1 MNKTILT
8 IFLVLGSVS
17 LGLAQK
23 RAAWI
28 NAADTAFYA
37 EKNYYQA
44 FKYYEAALLYDTT
57 DIDIWYRKA
66 EAARM
71 FNAYFDA
78 EEAYLKVINSERLA
92 EYPCALAYAG
102 QMRLN
107 MGGYEQAEAYFQRF
121 LKQFPQNSDGCK
133 ELVNKGMTNI
143 SFVRSGLPAIN
154 EDIKLNNIGQ
164 PVNTAFS
171 DFGVYPVDD
180 GFYFSRYEYEDYTDK
195 KAPGRRFVRI
205 FKATGDGD
213 PEMLSKD
220 INPDT
225 SLHFGHSAFNR
236 DGSRFY
242 YTICRYEKGVNVHC
256 DLFFREI
263 DQSGQWGD
271 AIPVQEI
278 NLAGFT
284 TTQPSIGWT
293 EGQEEDA
300 LYFVS
305 DRPGGMGGFDIWKSL
320 IVNGSH
326 QTPINLG
333 AGINTADD
341 EATPFFHPFSQRLFF
356 SSTGHTGYG
365 GYDVFFTRWDGDAWS
380 PAENMGAPI
389 NTSTDEVYY
398 SLDRLGNKA
407 YFSSNRLGS
416 TLFEVVETDEEK
428 LKEACCLDIY
438 SYEMPACD
446 LIVNT
451 FRACDESENNGEALS
466 SVRVQ
471 IFDITEGEPGK
482 LLVSSLNERGNDIQF
497 APLQPYRK
505 YKILASKD
513 RFDDASAILDFT
525 NVAFPCPDG
534 DTEILDICLKESCP
548 TPALQ
553 VQVVDPSGEAVPDVS
568 LRIVKLGDS
577 ATFPMGT
584 GIFGTEDGGVC
595 PDDLLGIYG
604 SFPDEQIIEPDQ
616 IVPIEYD
623 TYYGVIATKE
633 LFTFDTAMV
642 RVSLGEVEGPDCAR
656 QVKLQIERISELN
669 ELTLYFDNDSPNPDT
684 RLVTTDSNYIDVFK
698 NFYKK
703 KNEFRAQFSEGP
715 QDFLESQELES
726 FFERE
731 LRGNA
736 ERMYSFS
743 DSLLTLLCRG
753 ASIDLEMNGCASPRF
768 NDKNNVR
775 QRTYNEALT
784 KRRIDSVINFF
795 ETYSKNPG
803 DPPIF
808 KDFLGS
814 QLRIIKVDK
823 ACQVADREELSDLKD
838 RKNSIFSIDASVAR
852 RVEVRVKFRPQQ
864 Q

>member
-1 MNKTILT
+1 MNKTILA
-8 IFLVLGSVS
+8 ILLVLGSIS
-17 LGLAQK
+17 LGIAQK
-23 RAAWI
+23 RAAWV
-28 NAADTAFYA
+28 NAADTAFYT
-37 EKNYYQA
+37 EKNYYKA

-57 DIDIWYRKA
+57 DIDIWYRKG

-78 EEAYLKVINSERLA
+78 EEAYLKVVNSERLTD
-92 EYPCALAYAG
+92 YPCALAYAG
-102 QMRLN
+102 QMRLSL
-107 MGGYEQAEAYFQRF
+107 GDYDEAERYFQRF
-121 LKQFPQNSDGCK
+121 LQQFPQNRDACR
-133 ELVNKGMTNI
+133 EVADRGMTNI
-143 SFVRSGLPAIN
+143 SFVRGGLPAIN
-154 EDIKLNNIGQ
+154 EEIKLANVGQ

-180 GFYFSRYEYEDYTDK
+180 GFYFSRYEYADYTDK
-195 KAPGRRFVRI
+195 KTPGRRFVRI
-205 FKATGDGD
+205 FKVTDGGD
-213 PEMLSKD
+213 PEMLPKT

-225 SLHFGHSAFNR
+225 TLHFGHSTFNR

-242 YTICRYEKGVNVHC
+242 YTICSYEKGVDIHC

-263 DQSGQWGD
+263 DEKGQWGE
-271 AIPVQEI
+271 AMPVQEI
-278 NLAGFT
+278 NMANFT
-284 TTQPSIGWT
+284 STQPSIGWT
-293 EGQEEDA
+293 EEAQGEV

-305 DRPGGMGGFDIWKSL
+305 DRPGGVGGLDIWQSL
-320 IVNGSH
+320 IIDGVP

-333 AGINTADD
+333 SAVNTEED

-356 SSTGHTGYG
+356 SSTGRTGYG
-365 GYDVFFTRWDGDAWS
+365 GYDIFFAHWDGRSWS
-380 PAENMGAPI
+380 PVENLGAPI

-428 LKEACCLDIY
+428 LKEACCFDIY
-438 SYEMPACD
+438 SYELPACD

-451 FRACDESENNGEALS
+451 FRECDENENNGEALS
-466 SVRVQ
+466 SVSIR

-482 LLVSSLNERGNDIQF
+482 LLVSALNEAGNDVQF

-513 RFDDASAILDFT
+513 RYDDASAILDFT
-525 NVAFPCPDG
+525 NMAFPCPDG

-568 LRIVKLGDS
+568 LRILKLDDS
-577 ATFPMGT
+577 AVFPRGT
-584 GIFGTEDGGVC
+584 GIFGTEGGGVC
-595 PDDLLGIYG
+595 PEDLLGIYG
-604 SFPDEQIIEPDQ
+604 SFPDEQTIEPDQ

-642 RVSLGEVEGPDCAR
+642 MVSLGEVEGPDCAK
-656 QVKLQIERISELN
+656 QVKLQIERISELS
-669 ELTLYFDNDSPNPDT
+669 ELTLYFDNDSPDPDT
-684 RLVTTDSNYIDVFK
+684 RRVTSDSNFIDVYK
-698 NFYKK
+698 NYYKK
-703 KNEFRAQFSEGP
+703 KNQFRAQFSEGP
-715 QDFLESQELES
+715 QDFLESQNLEA

-743 DSLLTLLCRG
+743 DSLLALLCRG

-768 NDKNNVR
+768 NDKKNVR

-784 KRRIDSVINFF
+784 KRRVDSVINFF
-795 ETYSKNPG
+795 ETYSKDPG
-803 DPPIF
+803 APPIF
-808 KDFLGS
+808 KDFLGN
-814 QLRIIKVDK
+814 QLRIIKIDK
-823 ACQVADREELSDLKD
+823 ECQVADREELSDLND
-838 RKNSIFSIDASVAR
+838 RKNSIFSIDASVVR
-852 RVEVRVKFRPQQ
+852 RVEVRVKLRPQ
-864 Q
+864 